1 MICKRSIRSHCSVL
15 LQTIFLST
23 LVLVPLNAHAK
34 TPVWKIT
41 KGDNHL
47 YLGGTIHVLSRAD
60 YPLPAAFD
68 ATFATADEVIFE
80 TDVAALSRPAVQK
93 ELLSVMKFQDE
104 RTLADVLDDDTL
116 AKLKAFLSDRSIA
129 YTQFADFTPAGLSM
143 TLVLIELQRLGLM
156 DAPGVDSY
164 FAQRA
169 GFEGKQSGY
178 LESIEEQLG
187 FIEDMNK
194 EDPNLIVQSSV
205 SDVEELSSM
214 WEKMLGAWRTGDM
227 QALREI
233 AIVPMQQ
240 EFPTMYEFLLVERNQ
255 NWIVKIKQMLT
266 DPDTEF
272 VLVGSLHMAG
282 KDGLINML
290 QNDGYAIEQME

>member
-143 TLVLIELQRLGLM
+143 TLVPHVQK
-156 DAPGVDSY
+156 A
-164 FAQRA
+164 F
-169 GFEGKQSGY
+169 QSN
-178 LESIEEQLG
+178 S
-187 FIEDMNK
+187 
-194 EDPNLIVQSSV
+194 NLKK
-205 SDVEELSSM
+205 LC
-214 WEKMLGAWRTGDM
+214 
-227 QALREI
+227 
-233 AIVPMQQ
+233 
-240 EFPTMYEFLLVERNQ
+240 
-255 NWIVKIKQMLT
+255 
-266 DPDTEF
+266 
-272 VLVGSLHMAG
+272 LVGHSLGGALAQIAAV
-282 KDGLINML
+282 DT
-290 QNDGYAIEQME
+290 